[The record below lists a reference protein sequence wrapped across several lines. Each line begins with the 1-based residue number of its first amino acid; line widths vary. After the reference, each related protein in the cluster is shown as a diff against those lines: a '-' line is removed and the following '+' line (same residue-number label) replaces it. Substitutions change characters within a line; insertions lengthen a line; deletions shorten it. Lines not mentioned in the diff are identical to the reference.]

1 MLIETLILALFIS
14 FVSGGKLSRL
24 GELVLREFWL
34 VPLALVI
41 QSVVYWVAVRGIRL
55 GPSWLSP
62 VLDTGSY
69 FLLLIFILRNNSLPG
84 IRWLTLGVLLNALVI
99 ALNGGVM
106 PVDPSFLPEAGRKAL
121 LAGQG
126 THGLMTSTTHL
137 RFLVDRFYM
146 DILGR
151 DKQVFSVG
159 DSLIDIGIFLLVF
172 KTMNS
177 KQHNTTLNSKSI

>member
-14 FVSGGKLSRL
+14 LISGGKLSRL

-41 QSVVYWVAVRGIRL
+41 QSVVYWAGVRGIRV

-62 VLDTGSY
+62 VLDTMSY
-69 FLLLIFILRNNSLPG
+69 LLLILFILRNSSLAG
-84 IRWLTLGVLLNALVI
+84 IRWITLGILLNALVI
-99 ALNGGVM
+99 ASNGGVM
-106 PVDPSFLPEAGRKAL
+106 PVDPSFLSEASRKAL

-126 THGLMTSTTHL
+126 THGLMTATTYL
-137 RFLVDRFYM
+137 RFLADRFYLNV
-146 DILGR
+146 LGL

-172 KTMNS
+172 KTMKRKQYSTTENS
-177 KQHNTTLNSKSI
+177 KCI